1 MSTREES
8 TVCAYWDPSACEGT
22 VGCPPRCPRAIDER
36 GVPFLV
42 RPYRSADFDPLVEMY
57 EGLDESAATMGL
69 PPFTRPRIE
78 AWLTELTSNGWN
90 LVALLDDRIVGHVA
104 VTPADEPDPEFVVFV
119 DSDVQDRGIGSELL
133 KQLIAYADDRDHEA
147 LCLDV
152 STDNQ
157 RAVTVYENVGF
168 ETIGQSDLNRT
179 MQLPLDGP
187 IADRVQ
193 RPPAERL
200 E

>member
-8 TVCAYWDPSACEGT
+8 AVRSHWDHSSCEGT
-22 VGCPPRCPRAIDER
+22 VDCPPRCPRATDDR

-42 RPYRSADFDPLVEMY
+42 RPYRPADFESLVELY
-57 EGLDESAATMGL
+57 DSLDESAATMGL

-78 AWLTELTSNGWN
+78 AWLAELTSNGWN
-90 LVALLDDRIVGHVA
+90 LIALLDDRTVGHVA
-104 VTPADEPDPEFVVFV
+104 VTPADDPDPEFVVFV
-119 DSDVQDRGIGSELL
+119 DTDVQNRGIGGELL

-147 LCLDV
+147 LSLDV
-152 STDNQ
+152 STDNR

-168 ETIGQSDLNRT
+168 ETIEESALNRT
-179 MQLPLDGP
+179 MRLPLDDP
-187 IADRVQ
+187 IADRVR